1 MKPRLA
7 SFPYEQRLSTIFG
20 TIRRPV
26 AQVALY
32 SLTFQRWILYTAL
45 VDTGADYCVFP
56 RSVAL
61 DLGVSLEA
69 CNPHAA
75 SGVGGRQRVFV
86 HRRTRMRLGP
96 WEFAAPVGFVEDEN
110 VPPLLGRYHCLD
122 GFDLRLRQFVTTFS
136 GVLPRH
142 TR

>member
-20 TIRRPV
+20 AIRRPV
-26 AQVALY
+26 AKVGLY
-32 SLTFQRWILYTAL
+32 SSAFQRWIVYTAL

-69 CNPHAA
+69 CEPHTA
-75 SGVGGRQRVFV
+75 SGVGGQQRVFI
-86 HRRTRMRLGP
+86 HRRARMRLGP
-96 WEFAAPVGFVEDEN
+96 WELAVPVGFVEREN
-110 VPPLLGRYHCLD
+110 VPPLLGRYRCLD
-122 GFDLRLRQFVTTFS
+122 AFDLRLRQFVTTLS
-136 GVLPRH
+136 TL
-142 TR
+142 

>member
-1 MKPRLA
+1 MTPRSA

-26 AQVALY
+26 AKVALY
-32 SLTFQRWILYTAL
+32 SSTFQRWIVYTAL

-69 CNPHAA
+69 CEPHTA
-75 SGVGGRQRVFV
+75 SGVGGQQRVCV
-86 HRRTRMRLGP
+86 YRRARMRLGS
-96 WEFAAPVGFVEDEN
+96 WELAIPVGFVKHEN
-110 VPPLLGRYHCLD
+110 VPPLLGRYRCLD
-122 GFDLRLRQFVTTFS
+122 MFDLRLRQFVTTVS
-136 GVLPRH
+136 KL
-142 TR
+142 